1 MPSSTP
7 RKVTQLVE
15 TDFLV
20 IGSGVAGIRAALEL
34 CHHGRVLM
42 VAKGGPQENSTLFA
56 QGGVA
61 VALSEE
67 DHVDLHFTDTM
78 KAGHQLCRK
87 PATKALVQEGPARIE
102 ELLKWGAKFDKV
114 KGKLAFAHEGAHS
127 RRRILRAGGDAIG
140 SEMVRVLTA
149 HARHQPTIQWI
160 GNQFSIDLLVLDGT
174 CCGAIVLEE
183 QTGELKAILASA
195 TVLTTGGAGQ
205 VYARTT
211 NPGSATGDGMAMAL
225 RAGAVLEDMEFVQ
238 FHPTALYLPSSPPFL
253 LSEAIRGEGGRLR
266 NNKREFFMK
275 RYHRDKELA
284 PRDIVARAIW
294 SEMQATKA
302 RHVYLDI
309 THLSASFIKKRFPTI
324 YATCLRFDID
334 ITEEWIPVSPSA
346 HYCMGGVYT
355 DLHGAT
361 TLPGLFAAGEVAC
374 SGVHGANRLAS
385 NSLLEG
391 LVFGL
396 RSAESAVSFASHSPP
411 PRLSLQEIRKWPK
424 SSAKSSQDTEKL
436 RNSFRRLMWTKV
448 GLVRRGDVLAQA
460 VNQLIRWENALGH
473 SSLTRTN
480 METRNLIAVGRC
492 TAEAALW
499 RENSIGA
506 HFREDFPC
514 YKGLNWKTH
523 SRSHRPLKTDHFP
536 LTLGKA
542 G

>member
-1 MPSSTP
+1 M
-7 RKVTQLVE
+7 
-15 TDFLV
+15 
-20 IGSGVAGIRAALEL
+20 RAALEL
-34 CHHGRVLM
+34 SSHGRVLM
-42 VAKGGPQENSTLFA
+42 VAKGGPQENSTFFA

-67 DHVDLHFTDTM
+67 DHVDLHFTDTI

-102 ELLKWGAKFDKV
+102 ELLSWGAKFDKI

-149 HARHQPTIQWI
+149 CARQQSTITWI
-160 GNQFSIDLLVLDGT
+160 GNQFSIDLLVLDGQ

-183 QTGELKAILASA
+183 LTGKLKLILASA
-195 TVLTTGGAGQ
+195 TVLSTGGAGQ

-253 LSEAIRGEGGRLR
+253 LSEAMRGEGGRLR

-275 RYHRDKELA
+275 RYHKDRELA
-284 PRDIVARAIW
+284 SRDVVARAIW
-294 SEMQATKA
+294 SEMEATKA
-302 RHVYLDI
+302 RHVYLDV

-324 YATCLRFDID
+324 YSTCLRYDID

-346 HYCMGGVYT
+346 HYWMGGVHT
-355 DLHGAT
+355 DIHGAT

-396 RSAESAVSFASHSPP
+396 RSAQSAVDFSSDHTIPS
-411 PRLSLQEIRKWPK
+411 LSLREIGNWPK
-424 SSAKSSQDTEKL
+424 SPTKPVRDTEKL
-436 RNSFRRLMWTKV
+436 RNSLRRLMWTKI
-448 GLVRRGDVLAQA
+448 GLVRNGDVLSKA
-460 VNQLIRWENALGH
+460 VNQLTRWEKMLGQT
-473 SSLTRTN
+473 SLTRTN
-480 METRNLIAVGRC
+480 METRNLIEVARC

-499 RENSIGA
+499 RENTIGA
-506 HFREDFPC
+506 HFRKDFPNA
-514 YKGLNWKTH
+514 KGLNWKTH
-523 SRSHRPLKTDHFP
+523 SQSHRPLKTTDFP
-536 LTLGKA
+536 LTIKRA
-542 G
+542 K

>member
-1 MPSSTP
+1 M
-7 RKVTQLVE
+7 
-15 TDFLV
+15 
-20 IGSGVAGIRAALEL
+20 I
-34 CHHGRVLM
+34 
-42 VAKGGPQENSTLFA
+42 AKGGPQENSTFFA

-67 DHVDLHFTDTM
+67 DHVDLHFTDTI
-78 KAGHQLCRK
+78 KAGHQLGRK
-87 PATKALVQEGPARIE
+87 PATKILVQEGPARIE
-102 ELLKWGAKFDKV
+102 ELLAWGAKFDKV

-149 HARHQPTIQWI
+149 CARQQSTITWA
-160 GNQFSIDLLVLDGT
+160 GNQFSIDLLVLDGQ
-174 CCGAIVLEE
+174 CCGAVTLDE
-183 QTGELKAILASA
+183 QTGEIKLILASA
-195 TVLTTGGAGQ
+195 TVLSTGGAGQ

-211 NPGSATGDGMAMAL
+211 NPASATGDGMAMAF
-225 RAGAVLEDMEFVQ
+225 RAGALLEDMEFVQ

-253 LSEAIRGEGGRLR
+253 LSEAMRGEGGRLR

-275 RYHRDKELA
+275 RYHKDRELA
-284 PRDIVARAIW
+284 SRDIVARAIW
-294 SEMQATKA
+294 AEMEATKA

-324 YATCLRFDID
+324 YSTCLSYDID

-346 HYCMGGVYT
+346 HYWMGGVRT

-396 RSAESAVSFASHSPP
+396 RSAQAAMVFATNHS
-411 PRLSLQEIRKWPK
+411 RLSLSLRDIRNWPK
-424 SSAKSSQDTEKL
+424 IPTKPLRDAEKL
-436 RNSFRRLMWTKV
+436 RNSLRRLMWTKI
-448 GLVRRGDVLAQA
+448 GLVRTGDVLTKA
-460 VNQLIRWENALGH
+460 VSQLKRWEKMLGH
-473 SSLTRTN
+473 SALTRTN
-480 METRNLIAVGRC
+480 METRNLIEVARC

-499 RENSIGA
+499 RENTIGA
-506 HFREDFPC
+506 HYRSDYPNA
-514 YKGLNWKTH
+514 KGLNWKTH
-523 SRSHRPLKTDHFP
+523 SQSHRPLKTDHFP
-536 LTLGKA
+536 LTIKKTK
-542 G
+542 

>member
-1 MPSSTP
+1 MPHSTH
-7 RKVTQLVE
+7 KKISQIIE

-34 CHHGRVLM
+34 CEHGRVLM

-67 DHVDLHFTDTM
+67 DNVDLHFTDTI

-87 PATKALVQEGPARIE
+87 PATKILVQEGPARIE
-102 ELLKWGAKFDKV
+102 ELLLWGAKFDKV

-149 HARHQPTIQWI
+149 HARQQSTITWV
-160 GNQFSIDLLVLDGT
+160 GNQFSIDLLVLDGK
-174 CCGAIVLEE
+174 CRGAIVLDE
-183 QTGELKAILASA
+183 QTGELKLILASA
-195 TVLTTGGAGQ
+195 TVLSTGGAGQ

-211 NPGSATGDGMAMAL
+211 NPASATGDGMAMAL

-275 RYHRDKELA
+275 RYHKDRELA
-284 PRDIVARAIW
+284 SRDIVARAMW

-324 YATCLRFDID
+324 YATCLRYDID

-346 HYCMGGVYT
+346 HYWMGGVHT

-396 RSAESAVSFASHSPP
+396 RSAQAAVKYASRSSGLH
-411 PRLSLQEIRKWPK
+411 LSLRDVRNWPK
-424 SSAKSSQDTEKL
+424 STGKPLRDAEKL
-436 RNSFRRLMWTKV
+436 RNSVRRLMWSKI
-448 GLVRRGDVLAQA
+448 G
-460 VNQLIRWENALGH
+460 LIRNAETLSKAVAQLNRWETMLGY
-473 SSLTRTN
+473 SALTRTN
-480 METRNLIAVGRC
+480 MELRNLIEVGQC

-499 RENSIGA
+499 RENSLGA
-506 HFREDFPC
+506 HFREDFPT
-514 YKGLNWKTH
+514 YKGLNWRTH

-536 LTLGKA
+536 LSLAKA